1 MAKDEGFIRS
11 GLKLG
16 IAGAVVVGAVVALGT
31 AGLLPDLHNPFAT
44 EREQR
49 DFPAILERLEDV
61 SEYTAATANYQTS
74 FDVEDESVLPDFL
87 LGQTVTFQAYGSV
100 DAVVDFSSLTEDA
113 IRVDGDRVTITL
125 PEPRL
130 DNVHVDPD
138 QSEVVDTDRGLLDRI
153 GDVFGDGTVDES
165 ALYGLAEDRL
175 VESARQS
182 ELLSRAKHNTREFL
196 QGLLEEL
203 GFEDV
208 SVVFE
213 NPPAPTNA

>member
-1 MAKDEGFIRS
+1 MAKDGGFIRS

-16 IAGAVVVGAVVALGT
+16 IAGAIVVAALVALGT
-31 AGLLPDLHNPFAT
+31 AGLLPDIDNPFST

-61 SEYTAATANYQTS
+61 SEYTAATANFQTS
-74 FDVEDESVLPDFL
+74 FEVEDESVLPDFL
-87 LGQTVTFQAYGSV
+87 LGETVSFQAYGSV
-100 DAVVDFSSLTEDA
+100 DAVVDFTGLTEDA
-113 IRVDGDRVTITL
+113 IQVEGDRVTITL

-138 QSEVVDTDRGLLDRI
+138 QSQVVDTDRGLIDRI

-175 VESARQS
+175 RDAAAQS
-182 ELLSRAKHNTREFL
+182 ELRERARHNTREFL
-196 QGLLEEL
+196 QGFLGEL
-203 GFEDV
+203 GFDQV
-208 SVVFE
+208 SVRFE
-213 NPPAPTNA
+213 DPPAPEDA